1 MEYWSQDYPELNCV
15 QRPDY
20 RADIIVITCTKNCDK
35 SQTKAFKLSILS
47 FCGLMHCKSI
57 IPRTSIWRNLNKESG
72 NICWDLVKRA
82 SMQRWNI
89 WLAIGRVT
97 RTGPDGQ
104 GTHLHGHSIT
114 HTAHQ
119 HTLARVLL
127 SAKSRSGVA
136 VEKNIQ
142 SLGISIR
149 AGWNGGPKSSMKNSF
164 LPKKLCKK
172 SFLSVNMLKM
182 LKIKEWSSSCCCHL
196 FM

>member
-1 MEYWSQDYPELNCV
+1 MEYWSQDYSELNCV

-20 RADIIVITCTKNCDK
+20 PADIIVITCTKNCDK

-97 RTGPDGQ
+97 SDQHRMVRGHIYMATASH
-104 GTHLHGHSIT
+104 THCPP
-114 HTAHQ
+114 AP
-119 HTLARVLL
+119 TLTRVLL
-127 SAKSRSGVA
+127 SVA
-136 VEKNIQ
+136 VY
-142 SLGISIR
+142 
-149 AGWNGGPKSSMKNSF
+149 
-164 LPKKLCKK
+164 
-172 SFLSVNMLKM
+172 SV
-182 LKIKEWSSSCCCHL
+182 SRTARHHQHCFS
-196 FM
+196 

>member
-114 HTAHQ
+114 HTAHSAHQ
-119 HTLARVLL
+119 PTLARVLL
-127 SAKSRSGVA
+127 SAKSRSGV
-136 VEKNIQ
+136 
-142 SLGISIR
+142 
-149 AGWNGGPKSSMKNSF
+149 
-164 LPKKLCKK
+164 
-172 SFLSVNMLKM
+172 
-182 LKIKEWSSSCCCHL
+182 
-196 FM
+196 

>member
-1 MEYWSQDYPELNCV
+1 MCRGDNAKNCWLQSMEYWSQDYPELNCV

-35 SQTKAFKLSILS
+35 SQTMAFKLSILS

-89 WLAIGRVT
+89 WLAIGGWPGRGRMVRGHIYMVT
-97 RTGPDGQ
+97 A
-104 GTHLHGHSIT
+104 S
-114 HTAHQ
+114 HTLPTT
-119 HTLARVLL
+119 TLARVLL
-127 SAKSRSGVA
+127 SAKKSQWSSCG
-136 VEKNIQ
+136 KNIQ
-142 SLGISIR
+142 SLGISIC

-164 LPKKLCKK
+164 LPKNFCKK
-172 SFLSVNMLKM
+172 SYISDCKYA
-182 LKIKEWSSSCCCHL
+182 
-196 FM
+196 